1 MYRDTVT
8 LFNRRRGKD
17 GDVWYPTVLEGVD
30 LNVDQAAIAA
40 KYGSQGAYKAKL
52 HVRYGWDAG
61 PVAGG
66 KRYLTPLLWQA
77 AEDPAAAFTFTMG
90 EFFDF
95 FIEGA
100 WPDTEPVQD
109 SAFPGGFYDHLN
121 KTRDGVYAVS
131 SAQQYSVIPHFEVF
145 GK

>member
-1 MYRDTVT
+1 MYNDTVT

-30 LNVDQAAIAA
+30 LNEDRAAIAA
-40 KYGSQGAYKAKL
+40 KYGSASSDKATL
-52 HVRYGWDAG
+52 HVRYGWQGG

-66 KRYLTPLLWQA
+66 KRYMTPLLWQA
-77 AEDPAAAFTFTMG
+77 SEDPAAAFTFTAG

-95 FIEGA
+95 LVTGA
-100 WPDTEPVQD
+100 WPNTEPVMD
-109 SAFPGGFYDHLN
+109 SDYPSGFYHHLN
-121 KTRDGVYAVS
+121 TTRDGVYAVS
-131 SAQQYSVIPHFEVF
+131 SAAQYSVIPHFEVT

>member
-1 MYRDTVT
+1 M
-8 LFNRRRGKD
+8 
-17 GDVWYPTVLEGVD
+17 
-30 LNVDQAAIAA
+30 
-40 KYGSQGAYKAKL
+40 
-52 HVRYGWDAG
+52 
-61 PVAGG
+61 AGG